1 MYFID
6 FICFLSIFIHTFT
19 PVTNQMKFTMKAQF
33 ILILFFACLSNLQAQ
48 TDTQK
53 RFQSESRKY
62 YVWSSDFEKYELI
75 ETEYEHSV
83 IDIREMG
90 SKSNG
95 YIVIS
100 MIDNGQ
106 NRLHHGSIY
115 NFKQDGENEGSWS
128 IQSKFMKAK
137 LTYNPKENTMTYLY
151 DGDSKRYKRL
161 MIFTVSPDDIP
172 NASLKTTI
180 VKAD

>member
-6 FICFLSIFIHTFT
+6 FICFLSMFIYTFT
-19 PVTNQMKFTMKAQF
+19 ACPNLMKSTMKAK
-33 ILILFFACLSNLQAQ
+33 LILFFFCACLTNLQAQ

-62 YVWSSDFEKYELI
+62 YVWSAEFEKYELI

-83 IDIREMG
+83 IDIREIG

-95 YIVIS
+95 YIIIS

-106 NRLHHGSIY
+106 TRLHHGSIY
-115 NFKQDGENEGSWS
+115 NFKQDSENEGSWS
-128 IQSKFMKAK
+128 IQSKFMRAK
-137 LTYNPKENTMTYLY
+137 LTYNPKDNTMTYMY
-151 DGDSKRYKRL
+151 DGDNKRYKRL
-161 MIFTVSPDDIP
+161 MIFTVAPDDIP

>member
-1 MYFID
+1 
-6 FICFLSIFIHTFT
+6 
-19 PVTNQMKFTMKAQF
+19 MKTK
-33 ILILFFACLSNLQAQ
+33 LILVLFFVCLFNLQAQ

-62 YVWSSDFEKYELI
+62 YVWNTEFEKYELI

-83 IDIREMG
+83 IDIREIG
-90 SKSNG
+90 SKTNG

-106 NRLHHGSIY
+106 ARLHHGSIY
-115 NFKQDGENEGSWS
+115 NFTKDNENEGSWL
-128 IQSKFMKAK
+128 IQSKYMKAK
-137 LTYNPKENTMTYLY
+137 LIYNPKENTMTYLY
-151 DGDSKRYKRL
+151 DGDNKRYKRL
-161 MIFTVSPDDIP
+161 MVFTVAPDELP
-172 NASLKTTI
+172 NATLKTTW

>member
-1 MYFID
+1 
-6 FICFLSIFIHTFT
+6 
-19 PVTNQMKFTMKAQF
+19 MKVKFN
-33 ILILFFACLSNLQAQ
+33 LILFFACIANLHAQ

-53 RFQSESRKY
+53 RFQSETRKY
-62 YVWSSDFEKYELI
+62 YVWSAQFEKYELI
-75 ETEYEHSV
+75 ETEYEHAV
-83 IDIREMG
+83 IDIREIG

-95 YIVIS
+95 YIIIS

-106 NRLHHGSIY
+106 TRLHHGSIY
-115 NFKQDGENEGSWS
+115 NFKQDSDTEGSWS
-128 IQSKFMKAK
+128 MQSKFMRAK

-151 DGDSKRYKRL
+151 DGDNKRYKRL
-161 MIFTVSPDDIP
+161 MIFTVAPDDIP